1 MTKMEGTFGLL
12 KEKLKENNEFFFTG
26 IGGQGV
32 VTGSTLFLEGL
43 SDSNWHLTGVYSP
56 GAERRGKPIS
66 CYVGL
71 YNDAN
76 KLKNYELISE
86 KDVLVVFDPASVG
99 KEQLLNGLR
108 EDGIVL
114 FNTSKSPEELVENNE
129 KLKYFNVATVD
140 ASGIFSEVFSEA
152 FGRTPTFEEI
162 HPNVPTIAA
171 LLNVTGLASLETFIK
186 VVTNKWKGRIGDINK
201 QTAIA
206 AYDKAQVMTSSKKGL
221 DGTIT
226 KMDSTPVNELDEIA
240 LCFPTE
246 GIGGP
251 TGLWA
256 LIQPKIKEELCNNCG
271 TCFIYCPDNCIVW
284 IKGKEGVP
292 KIDLQYCKGCGIC
305 AEECK
310 QNAIEMVEL
319 KR

>member
-1 MTKMEGTFGLL
+1 MEGTFASF
-12 KEKLKENNEFFFTG
+12 KEKLKENNEFFFHG

-32 VTGSTLFLEGL
+32 VTASYIFLETL
-43 SDSNWHLTGVYSP
+43 SESKWNLTGVYSP

-66 CYVGL
+66 CFVGL

-114 FNTSKSPEELVENNE
+114 FNTPKSPKELVEKNE

-140 ASGIFSEVFSEA
+140 AHGIFKNSFQQT
-152 FGRTPTFEEI
+152 FGRAPSFEEI
-162 HPNVPTIAA
+162 RPNVPIIAA
-171 LLNVTGLASLETFIK
+171 LFNITGLASLETFTK
-186 VVTNKWKGRIGDINK
+186 VVTNKWGGRIGDINK
-201 QTAIA
+201 QAAIA
-206 AYDKAQVMTSSKKGL
+206 AYDKAQVMKSSEKEM
-221 DGTIT
+221 DTTIT
-226 KMDSTPVNELDEIA
+226 KKDRTPVDELNEIA

-256 LIQPKIKEELCNNCG
+256 LIRPQIKKELCNNCG
-271 TCFIYCPDNCIVW
+271 NCFIYCPDNCIIW
-284 IKGKEGVP
+284 SKGKEGVP
-292 KIDLQYCKGCGIC
+292 QIDLQYCKGCGIC

-310 QNAIEMVEL
+310 QDAIEMVEV